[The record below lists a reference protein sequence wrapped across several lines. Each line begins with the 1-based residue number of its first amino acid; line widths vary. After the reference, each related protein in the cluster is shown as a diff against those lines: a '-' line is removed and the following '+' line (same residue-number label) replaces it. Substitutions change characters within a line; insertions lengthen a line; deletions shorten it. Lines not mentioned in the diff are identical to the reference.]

1 MGKRIKMNVLSVY
14 GDYEFYG
21 SYIDGER
28 EVLWGGSIRSD
39 AGKDKKIKKYYL
51 D

>member
-1 MGKRIKMNVLSVY
+1 MGRMQILWLF
-14 GDYEFYG
+14 GF
-21 SYIDGER
+21 

-51 D
+51 DYYEKIGSE